1 MKSAFEEN
9 PKLGD
14 PSSLDGQL
22 RENENNL
29 NRLSND
35 LKRFQTMYDEVMNG
49 YTPASQKKQHSASI
63 SSGSNNSSEHRNSF
77 SEGSLSRSGSENSV
91 NAKTIKNSVYSNGHA
106 NGSLASAIVS
116 PSNGSIGSGNVVPS
130 AMNSSSGAVGGSSL
144 FKLASNG
151 NGSIHNGS
159 QILSPI
165 SGRESDS

>member
-14 PSSLDGQL
+14 PSSVDGQL

-29 NRLSND
+29 NRLHND
-35 LKRFQTMYDEVMNG
+35 LKKFQTMLNDVVNG
-49 YTPASQKKQHSASI
+49 YTPSSQKKQHSASI

-91 NAKTIKNSVYSNGHA
+91 NATAKNGYTNGHA
-106 NGSLASAIVS
+106 NGSIGNGSIASTIVS
-116 PSNGSIGSGNVVPS
+116 PTNGSIGAGNS
-130 AMNSSSGAVGGSSL
+130 ILGSTISGGSI
-144 FKLASNG
+144 FKSSTNG
-151 NGSIHNGS
+151 NGSIHMNGS
-159 QILSPI
+159 QLLSPV